1 MFALASL
8 PPSDQALLMGVRP
21 PPRDPAV
28 WHQLTPHDWNALVG
42 RALACNLAPLLF
54 YNLRHDGLLDHVPA
68 ASRECLSAEYYASVR
83 RHLLFE
89 AELEPVLVAL
99 RQRGITPVLLKGIVL
114 AETTYPDTG
123 LRPMADVDLLV
134 QHSDLDNVAAV
145 LHPLGFRGADGSE
158 TVGDFFN
165 GELSFAKGAHQET
178 LTLEFH
184 QDLVHSWNFTAPL
197 ALDTAR
203 FWQRARP
210 LVIAGQPVKQLALE
224 DMLLHLCL
232 HRAMHHGFTG
242 LPGYLDITWTIHRW
256 RDQIDWPALTKRAHE
271 LQASTAIF
279 VALQLAHDL
288 LGANVPAAV
297 RTALAPAAWRQQ
309 LLSRLVDLNLIM
321 TVDVTPSQE
330 DTGRVL
336 NVAIIDSPHAAGRWI
351 RLRLFPGVP
360 WQKTNYALDS
370 DLAAYLYAFF
380 VHPLR
385 ILGGFAA
392 RAGRLALRAKPW
404 GQPRSSHENI

>member
-1 MFALASL
+1 MFPLESL
-8 PPSDQALLMGVRP
+8 PLSDQALLMGVRP
-21 PPRDPAV
+21 PPRNPAV
-28 WHQLTPHDWNALVG
+28 WPLLSPDDWDALVA

-54 YNLRHDGLLDHVPA
+54 YNLRHDGLLDQVPA
-68 ASRECLSAEYYASVR
+68 AVRECLSAEYYASVR

-89 AELEPVLVAL
+89 AELQPVLLAL
-99 RQRGITPVLLKGIVL
+99 HERGITPILLKGIVL

-134 QHSDLDNVAAV
+134 QRGDLNGVVSV
-145 LHPLGFRGADGSE
+145 LQPLGFRGTDGLE
-158 TVGDFFN
+158 MAGDFFN

-184 QDLVHSWNFTAPL
+184 QDLIHSWNFTAPL
-197 ALDTAR
+197 ALDTAG
-203 FWQRARP
+203 FWQRAQP
-210 LVIAGQPVKQLALE
+210 LTIAGQSVKQLALE

-242 LPGYLDITWTIHRW
+242 LPGYVDIAWTVHQRHA
-256 RDQIDWPALTKRAHE
+256 QIDWDALVTRARQ
-271 LQASTAIF
+271 LQARTSVF

-288 LGANVPAAV
+288 LGAAVPPAV
-297 RTALAPAAWRQQ
+297 LNTLAPAGWRQQ
-309 LLSRLVDLNLIM
+309 LLARLVDLNLVM

-330 DTGRVL
+330 DAGRVL
-336 NVAIIDSPHAAGRWI
+336 NVAIIDSPRDVMRWV

-370 DLAAYLYAFF
+370 DAAAYLYAFL

-385 ILGGFAA
+385 ILGGFVA
-392 RAGRLALRAKPW
+392 RAGRLVLRSKTW
-404 GQPRSSHENI
+404 GQLRSFHENV

>member
-1 MFALASL
+1 MVA
-8 PPSDQALLMGVRP
+8 
-21 PPRDPAV
+21 
-28 WHQLTPHDWNALVG
+28 

-54 YNLRHDGLLDHVPA
+54 YNLRHDGRLDQVPPA
-68 ASRECLSAEYYASVR
+68 ARECLSAEYYASVR

-89 AELEPVLVAL
+89 AELQPVLVAL
-99 RQRGITPVLLKGIVL
+99 LAQGITPVLLKGIVL

-134 QHSDLDNVAAV
+134 KPADLPGIVRV
-145 LHPLGFRGADGSE
+145 LQPLGFGGADSLAADH
-158 TVGDFFN
+158 DFFN
-165 GELSFAKGAHQET
+165 GELSFAKGAHQEM

-197 ALDTAR
+197 ALDTAG
-203 FWQRARP
+203 FWQRTQP
-210 LVIAGQPVKQLALE
+210 LVITDQPVKQLALE

-242 LPGYLDITWTIHRW
+242 LPGYVDITWSVHRW
-256 RDQIDWPALTKRAHE
+256 QDQIDWAALTARARG
-271 LQASTAIF
+271 LQASTAVF

-288 LGANVPAAV
+288 LGAAVPPAV
-297 RTALAPAAWRQQ
+297 LAALAPPAWRQR
-309 LLSRLVDLNLIM
+309 LLTRLVDLNLIM

-330 DTGRVL
+330 DAGRVL
-336 NVAIIDSPHAAGRWI
+336 NVAIIDSPRDVAQWI

-360 WQKTNYALDS
+360 WQKSNYALDS
-370 DLAAYLYAFF
+370 NAAAYLYAYLL
-380 VHPLR
+380 HPLR

-392 RAGRLALRAKPW
+392 RAGRLLLRGKTW
-404 GQPRSSHENI
+404 GHPRSYHENV

>member
-1 MFALASL
+1 
-8 PPSDQALLMGVRP
+8 MGVRP
-21 PPRDPAV
+21 PPRDPAC
-28 WHQLTPHDWNALVG
+28 WPRLTPQDWHALVA

-54 YNLRHDGLLDHVPA
+54 YNLRHDGLLDQVPA
-68 ASRECLSAEYYASVR
+68 DARECLSAEYYASVR

-89 AELEPVLVAL
+89 AELQPVLVTL
-99 RQRGITPVLLKGIVL
+99 RQRGITSILLKGIVL

-134 QHSDLDNVAAV
+134 QRADLAGIVRV
-145 LHPLGFRGADGSE
+145 LQPLGFRGADGLE
-158 TVGDFFN
+158 VGSDYFN

-197 ALDTAR
+197 ALDTAG
-203 FWQRARP
+203 FWQRAQP
-210 LVIAGQPVKQLALE
+210 LVVAGQPVKQLALE

-242 LPGYLDITWTIHRW
+242 LPGYVDITWAIHQQQ
-256 RDQIDWPALTKRAHE
+256 DQIDWAVLAARARA
-271 LQASTAIF
+271 LQASTAVF

-288 LGANVPAAV
+288 LGAAVPPAALA
-297 RTALAPAAWRQQ
+297 TLAPPAWRQQ
-309 LLSRLVDLNLIM
+309 LLTRLVDLNLIM

-330 DTGRVL
+330 DAGRVL
-336 NVAIIDSPHAAGRWI
+336 NVAIIDSPRDVAHWV

-370 DLAAYLYAFF
+370 DAAAYLYAFLL
-380 VHPLR
+380 HPLR

-392 RAGRLALRAKPW
+392 RAGRLLVRGKPW
-404 GQPRSSHENI
+404 GQPRSYHESV